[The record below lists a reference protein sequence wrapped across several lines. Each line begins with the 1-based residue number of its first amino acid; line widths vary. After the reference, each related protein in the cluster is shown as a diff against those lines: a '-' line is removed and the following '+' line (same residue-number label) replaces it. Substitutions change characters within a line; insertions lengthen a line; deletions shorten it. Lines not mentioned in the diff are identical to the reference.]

1 MNPKTSLPLHSP
13 LQLQALSSLTAKLL
27 ERVSNRPYSH
37 VLTIQFLLSPSQ
49 SSVMHWSTETI
60 FITGNDDILGFFFF
74 FGWVACRILVPQPGI
89 KPMPHASG
97 AQSINHWTSREG
109 LLGNFFYSHTTSL
122 SGAYES
128 VTTLVSSKLSF
139 SCHHIISDQLFGWST
154 RWLIFY

>member
-1 MNPKTSLPLHSP
+1 MNPKTSLPLHSL

-60 FITGNDDILGFFFF
+60 FITGNDDILGIFF
-74 FGWVACRILVPQPGI
+74 FGWVACGILVPQPGI

-109 LLGNFFYSHTTSL
+109 LLGNFFCSHTTSL

-128 VTTLVSSKLSF
+128 VTTLVSSKLYF
-139 SCHHIISDQLFGWST
+139 SCHHIISALWPVV
-154 RWLIFY
+154 WLVN